1 MYPADYDVVTPE
13 ELADMACELF
23 MHDVYCSYLFHIFLF
38 LMPILTIALSFCK
51 RKLWGLLPSFCICLT
66 IAVQIFIIQFKTQL
80 FAEAYVDPLLHVNSC
95 SGYVYFALFSR
106 LFICLALFFA
116 IHYGFPVLKRHVQH
130 KQEISQYMKF
140 KREQDKPENRDS
152 SN

>member
-1 MYPADYDVVTPE
+1 MRLADYDVVTPE
-13 ELADMACELF
+13 KIAGMACELF
-23 MHDVYCSYLFHIFLF
+23 IHDVYFSYPFHIFLF

-66 IAVQIFIIQFKTQL
+66 IAAQIFIMLFEKQL
-80 FAEAYVDPLLHVNSC
+80 FAGAYVDPQLHVTSY
-95 SGYVYFALFSR
+95 SDFIYIALFFR

-130 KQEISQYMKF
+130 KREISQYMKF
-140 KREQDKPENRDS
+140 KREQDKREDRDS
-152 SN
+152 DN